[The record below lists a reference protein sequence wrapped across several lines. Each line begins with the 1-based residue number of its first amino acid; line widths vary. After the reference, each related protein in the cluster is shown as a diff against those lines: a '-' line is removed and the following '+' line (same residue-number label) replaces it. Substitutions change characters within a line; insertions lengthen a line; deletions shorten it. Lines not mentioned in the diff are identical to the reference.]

1 MYRISLFVV
10 LMLLISCIGWPLRAS
25 DYNNG
30 RFGTVTIRE
39 NKIQVEFVEQE
50 RDWYNGLSRRPSL
63 CKNCGMMFNFFK
75 SAPKTFVMREMN
87 FPLDI
92 VWINRGELIGIS
104 ANLEPEHKEPYTPY
118 PSVGSVDQV
127 LELNAGTFEK
137 LGFSIHDRLE

>member
-1 MYRISLFVV
+1 MYRIFLFVV

-25 DYNNG
+25 EYNDG
-30 RFGTVTIRE
+30 RFGYVTIRG
-39 NKIQVEFVEQE
+39 NTFQVEFVEQE
-50 RDWYNGLSRRPSL
+50 RDWYNGLSRRASL
-63 CKNCGMMFNFFK
+63 CENCGMMFNFLN

-104 ANLEPEHKEPYTPY
+104 ANLSAEHKEPYTPH

-127 LELNAGTFEK
+127 LELNAGTAEK
-137 LGFSIHDRLE
+137 SDLSIYDRVE

>member
-1 MYRISLFVV
+1 MYRIFLFVV

-25 DYNNG
+25 EYNDG
-30 RFGTVTIRE
+30 RFGFVTIRG
-39 NKIQVEFVEQE
+39 NTFQVEFVEQE
-50 RDWYNGLSRRPSL
+50 RDWYNGLSRRASL
-63 CKNCGMMFNFFK
+63 CANCGMMFNFFN

-104 ANLEPEHKEPYTPY
+104 ANLPAEHKEPYTPY

-127 LELNAGTFEK
+127 LEINAGAAEK
-137 LGFSIHDRLE
+137 LGLAIHDRIE